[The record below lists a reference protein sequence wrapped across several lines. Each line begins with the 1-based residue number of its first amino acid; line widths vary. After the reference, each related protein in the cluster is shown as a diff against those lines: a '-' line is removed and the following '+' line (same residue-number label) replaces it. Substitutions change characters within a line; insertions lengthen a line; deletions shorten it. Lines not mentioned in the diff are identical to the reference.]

1 MAKKII
7 KLTESDLHNIIK
19 ESVKNLL
26 TELDWRTYDSAA
38 NKLAKQE
45 HPYES
50 DYEKAYREK
59 RERALRDASAKQYSK
74 QYNLED
80 YDKNDDY
87 TSTKIEQ
94 LYNDDTPKS
103 YGTLRNLVKRQKD
116 ANDYYSKKSRYQD
129 GKWQNIYDK

>member
-94 LYNDDTPKS
+94 LYNDDT
-103 YGTLRNLVKRQKD
+103 LNHMEH
-116 ANDYYSKKSRYQD
+116 
-129 GKWQNIYDK
+129 